1 MDLSTPAG
9 LESLARSVAEQ
20 LGADRTEK
28 DGDTGRV
35 RVVYADGRAL
45 ELTPNRPR
53 IRIAVTAV
61 LPEQASA
68 HGIEVKAITVTA
80 LPRPRP
86 SEAPAKATARAH
98 GRPHVGMTAQARAV
112 ASPVRV
118 TCRAASTRGVPP
130 HPNASALRT

>member
-1 MDLSTPAG
+1 MELSTPAG
-9 LESLARSVAEQ
+9 LASLAHSVAEH

-53 IRIAVTAV
+53 TRITVTAV
-61 LPEQASA
+61 LPEQATA

-86 SEAPAKATARAH
+86 SESQGQGHRAAH
-98 GRPHVGMTAQARAV
+98 GR
-112 ASPVRV
+112 
-118 TCRAASTRGVPP
+118 
-130 HPNASALRT
+130 